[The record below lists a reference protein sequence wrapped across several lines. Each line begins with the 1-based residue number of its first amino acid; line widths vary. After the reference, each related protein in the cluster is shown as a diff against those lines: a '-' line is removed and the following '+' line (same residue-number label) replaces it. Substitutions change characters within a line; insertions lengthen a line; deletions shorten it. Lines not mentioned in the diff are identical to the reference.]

1 MLIRLKPRELIDV
14 ETGKVVGASII
25 YIIEKAKAD
34 EEHFVKVFADGVKA
48 AFDLTKTGDRLFPTC
63 LQDYQLSKMTGG
75 YSDTITLFFLRDG

>member
-1 MLIRLKPRELIDV
+1 MLICLKPNELIDV

-25 YIIEKAKAD
+25 HITEKADK
-34 EEHFVKVFADGVKA
+34 EHFVKVFADGVKA
-48 AFDLTKTGDRLFPTC
+48 AFDLTKTGDRLFPTG